1 MLNYVKND
9 HMEGTINNKEIL
21 TEQELQELLGVSRTT
36 LWKLRKSENLPYTKI
51 GREYRYFR
59 SEIMEWLKESRFKQT
74 QPHLQF

>member
-1 MLNYVKND
+1 MISTL
-9 HMEGTINNKEIL
+9 ENKEIL

-59 SEIMEWLKESRFKQT
+59 SEIIEWLKESRFKQT
-74 QPHLQF
+74 QSRLQF